1 MKIYGGIDP
10 GKEGAVAMVDDAGK
24 TVQYYA
30 FPKIGNEVDIQ
41 GLTEILIALKELN
54 LTHLVLE
61 NVHSIAG
68 SSAKSNFSFG
78 HTNGIIEG
86 VLVALKI
93 PYTKVQPK
101 AWQKEMF
108 NGIPVQQK
116 DGKNDTKLMSLLASK
131 RLFPEEKF
139 LATSRSKVPHDGIT
153 DAVLM
158 SEYCR
163 RKFK

>member
-1 MKIYGGIDP
+1 MKIYVGIDP
-10 GKEGAVAMVDDAGK
+10 GKEGAVAATDGE
-24 TVQYYA
+24 TIQYYP
-30 FPKIGNEVDIQ
+30 FPKIGREVDIQ
-41 GLTEILIALKELN
+41 GLTEILSAFKEFEQI
-54 LTHLVLE
+54 HVVLE

-86 VLVALKI
+86 VLVACKI

-101 AWQKEMF
+101 EWQKEMF

-116 DGKNDTKLMSLLASK
+116 DGKNDTKLMSLLAAK
-131 RLFPEEKF
+131 RLFPEETF
-139 LATSRSKVPHDGIT
+139 LATQRSKVPHDGLT